1 MRQYRGVSSLK
12 KAAMSVLVKMLDTKD
27 IEKLRDVFLRID
39 TDGTGTIN
47 AIELKRALAEN
58 KLSLAEKEIQ

>member
-1 MRQYRGVSSLK
+1 MN
-12 KAAMSVLVKMLDTKD
+12 VLVKMLDTKD

-47 AIELKRALAEN
+47 AIELKKALSEN